1 MTPYQTFWKL
11 LRARPWA
18 FLGDTTM
25 ITLFYLLIGLNG
37 LIIRAY
43 FDYLTGSA
51 SAGWNLNSLL
61 AILVGLAAGRVITLF
76 SAVRL
81 SGLYEIRATLL
92 MGRNVLQHI
101 LGRPAGIA
109 LPTTEAHEPISTGEV
124 INRLRDDTAEPAL
137 MMVIFGDQIGLII
150 TALVGATIMMRV
162 DPWITLGTF
171 VPLAGVVWLVNALS
185 ERIERYRRANR
196 VATERVSGAIGE
208 IFGAV
213 QAIQI
218 ANAESRV
225 IAHLRQLNQQ
235 RQEAAIRDAVLFRL
249 IWSLSSNMVTIGTGM
264 ILVLAAASFRRGT
277 FTVGDLA
284 LFVNFIWPI
293 TQLMSVTG
301 ELWAGYKKAGVS
313 FDRLRALM
321 PMAEPGALVAAAA
334 MHERGDYPTISL
346 PQRDPQQALQTLTV
360 RGLSYQHPGS
370 NKGVQQINLTLE
382 RGTITVITGRIGAG
396 KSTLLRVLLGI
407 LPPQTGEILWNN
419 QPIPNL
425 DHFFV
430 PPYAAYTS
438 QVPRLFSEPLR
449 DNLLLGLPEEQVDL
463 AGAVYQAVL
472 ERDVAGMEKGLDT
485 VVGPRGMR
493 LSGGQVQRS
502 AAARMFVRQ
511 PELLVFDDLSS
522 ALDVETEQLLWERLF
537 AAAGENDKPSP
548 LPTCLV
554 VSHRPSVL
562 RRADHIVVLRD
573 GHIVDEGHLD
583 DLLRR
588 CADMQDLWQTETA
601 DETPFGSS
609 SLSK

>member
-1 MTPYQTFWKL
+1 MSPYQTFWKL

-18 FLGDTTM
+18 FLGDSTM

-43 FDYLTGSA
+43 FDYLTDSA

-61 AILVGLAAGRVITLF
+61 AFLVGLATGRVITLF
-76 SAVRL
+76 MAVRL

-92 MGRNVLQHI
+92 LGRNVLHHI

-109 LPTTEAHEPISTGEV
+109 LPTTDANEPISTGEV

-150 TALVGATIMMRV
+150 TALVGATIMLRV

-196 VATERVSGAIGE
+196 IATERVSGAIGE

-235 RQEAAIRDAVLFRL
+235 RQEAAIRDAVLLRL

-301 ELWAGYKKAGVS
+301 ELWAGYKKAG
-313 FDRLRALM
+313 D
-321 PMAEPGALVAAAA
+321 
-334 MHERGDYPTISL
+334 
-346 PQRDPQQALQTLTV
+346 
-360 RGLSYQHPGS
+360 
-370 NKGVQQINLTLE
+370 
-382 RGTITVITGRIGAG
+382 
-396 KSTLLRVLLGI
+396 
-407 LPPQTGEILWNN
+407 
-419 QPIPNL
+419 
-425 DHFFV
+425 FV
-430 PPYAAYTS
+430 
-438 QVPRLFSEPLR
+438 
-449 DNLLLGLPEEQVDL
+449 
-463 AGAVYQAVL
+463 
-472 ERDVAGMEKGLDT
+472 
-485 VVGPRGMR
+485 
-493 LSGGQVQRS
+493 
-502 AAARMFVRQ
+502 
-511 PELLVFDDLSS
+511 
-522 ALDVETEQLLWERLF
+522 
-537 AAAGENDKPSP
+537 
-548 LPTCLV
+548 
-554 VSHRPSVL
+554 
-562 RRADHIVVLRD
+562 
-573 GHIVDEGHLD
+573 
-583 DLLRR
+583 
-588 CADMQDLWQTETA
+588 
-601 DETPFGSS
+601 
-609 SLSK
+609 

>member
-11 LRARPWA
+11 LRARPWV

-25 ITLFYLLIGLNG
+25 ITVFYLLIGLNG

-61 AILVGLAAGRVITLF
+61 ALLVGLATGRVTTLF
-76 SAVRL
+76 IAGRL

-92 MGRNVLQHI
+92 IGRNVLHHI
-101 LGRPAGIA
+101 LSRPAGIA
-109 LPTTEAHEPISTGEV
+109 LPVANANEPISTGEV

-150 TALVGATIMMRV
+150 TALVGAAIMLQV

-171 VPLAGVVWLVNALS
+171 VPLAGVVWLVSTLS
-185 ERIERYRRANR
+185 ERIERYRLANR

-321 PMAEPGALVAAAA
+321 PTADSGALVAAAA
-334 MHERGDYPTISL
+334 MYERGDYPPISL

-360 RGLSYQHPGS
+360 RGLSYQYPGS
-370 NKGVQQINLTLE
+370 NKGIQQINLTLT
-382 RGTITVITGRIGAG
+382 RGTITVVTGRIGSG
-396 KSTLLRVLLGI
+396 KSTLLRMMLGI

-419 QPIPNL
+419 QPIPDL
-425 DHFFV
+425 AHFFV
-430 PPYAAYTS
+430 PPHASYTS
-438 QVPRLFSEPLR
+438 QIPRLFSESLR

-463 AGAVYQAVL
+463 TRAVYQAVL
-472 ERDVAGMEKGLDT
+472 ERDIAGMEKGLDT

-537 AAAGENDKPSP
+537 AAAGENNEQITA

-562 RRADHIVVLRD
+562 RRADHIIVLRD
-573 GHIVDEGHLD
+573 GHMVDEGRLD
-583 DLLRR
+583 ELLIR
-588 CADMQDLWQTETA
+588 CTDMQDLWLTETTG
-601 DETPFGSS
+601 ETTPG
-609 SLSK
+609 